1 MKLFSSRGRTID
13 CFLSIVTVLG
23 GGASND
29 VKTPLLSPR
38 RWISSWQLLASLG
51 LTSDLI
57 LALK

>member
-1 MKLFSSRGRTID
+1 MKLVSSRGRTID

-29 VKTPLLSPR
+29 VKTPLL
-38 RWISSWQLLASLG
+38 ADG
-51 LTSDLI
+51 LTSDLM